1 MANFGNFGNIIISK
15 KKFGWDVVSVSTPN
29 EDELIAIDNIKKLL
43 KEKHKC
49 ILYTKSDNGYLR
61 NFSTLILKGY
71 IDCYACFMIT
81 NFNGTFFITKYDG
94 LTEAKNFIASANNL
108 IHVDKV

>member
-43 KEKHKC
+43 NINVYC
-49 ILYTKSDNGYLR
+49 ILNRIMVIFGISRHLY
-61 NFSTLILKGY
+61 
-71 IDCYACFMIT
+71 
-81 NFNGTFFITKYDG
+81 
-94 LTEAKNFIASANNL
+94 
-108 IHVDKV
+108 